1 MERIRVVIADDES
14 LITMDLR
21 EMLNNLGYLVV
32 GEAGDGR
39 SAVNLARELRPDVVL
54 MDIKMPDMDGIEAA
68 SVLTAERIAPVVLL
82 TAFSQRDLVERA
94 KEAGVVGYL
103 VKPIQEADLA
113 PAIEIAL
120 SRFREFQEME
130 KEVDD
135 LQDQLE
141 TRKMVD
147 RAKGILMDA
156 QGLTEAGAFR
166 RIQKMSMNTRKPMKE
181 IAQAIIL
188 THEAGGSAQRC
199 YTRSASSFRWAGARR
214 CAARDTVRRVY
225 KGARRYGA
233 SAASVW
239 AASYSS
245 AVINSPPCTSVS
257 TTLRF

>member
-14 LITMDLR
+14 VIAMDLR

-39 SAVNLARELRPDVVL
+39 SAVNVARELRPDVVL

-68 SVLTAERIAPVVLL
+68 KVLTEERIAPVVLL

-103 VKPIQEADLA
+103 VKPIQDTDLT
-113 PAIEIAL
+113 PAIEIAI
-120 SRFREFQEME
+120 SRFQEFRELE
-130 KEVDD
+130 KEVDN

-147 RAKGILMDA
+147 RAKGILMDS
-156 QGLTEAGAFR
+156 QGLTEAAAFR
-166 RIQKMSMNTRKPMKE
+166 RIQKMSMNTRKSMRE

-188 THEAGGSAQRC
+188 THEASG
-199 YTRSASSFRWAGARR
+199 
-214 CAARDTVRRVY
+214 
-225 KGARRYGA
+225 
-233 SAASVW
+233 
-239 AASYSS
+239 
-245 AVINSPPCTSVS
+245 
-257 TTLRF
+257 